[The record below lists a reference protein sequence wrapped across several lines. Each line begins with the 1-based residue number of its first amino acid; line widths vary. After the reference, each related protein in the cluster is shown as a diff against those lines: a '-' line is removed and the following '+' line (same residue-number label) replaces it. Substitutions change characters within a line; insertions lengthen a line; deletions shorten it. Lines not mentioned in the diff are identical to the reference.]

1 MQILILWS
9 GSSPSPGLRHSPHST
24 WVKPVPQ
31 QDHTPPG
38 ILGPHLLGRCTCQ
51 AHLGELQKYLMKG
64 SRNGLLTAA
73 ASHSLDSVYAVVL
86 CNLRSAHWKI
96 ERHLPDH
103 GTLSFL
109 FRSRSAAS
117 WLWPPA
123 RGWVQGYW
131 RYQHIQFLL
140 PTWPHT
146 QYLPPSSV
154 LCPALSFLL
163 WPESG
168 TYP

>member
-1 MQILILWS
+1 MVWFLPESRAQTQSSQHLGQTCATA
-9 GSSPSPGLRHSPHST
+9 GSHTSWNTGPSPPWMLHL
-24 WVKPVPQ
+24 
-31 QDHTPPG
+31 PG
-38 ILGPHLLGRCTCQ
+38 
-51 AHLGELQKYLMKG
+51 ALGELQKYLMKG

-86 CNLRSAHWKI
+86 CNLRSAHWKM